1 MSKLRKKRK
10 ALMFVTFIGFALI
23 IRAIVDVF
31 MREPINIE
39 RTAAG
44 VVIVLVSVYFS
55 RRLMQNNDQ

>member
-1 MSKLRKKRK
+1 
-10 ALMFVTFIGFALI
+10 MFVTFIGFALI

-55 RRLMQNNDQ
+55 RRLMSEKDN